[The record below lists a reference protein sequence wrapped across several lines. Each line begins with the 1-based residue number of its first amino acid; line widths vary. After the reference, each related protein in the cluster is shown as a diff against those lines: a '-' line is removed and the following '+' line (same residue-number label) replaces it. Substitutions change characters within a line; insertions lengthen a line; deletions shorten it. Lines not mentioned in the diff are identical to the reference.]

1 MVLLIALGACGR
13 HIGDDCTTNVQCNAQ
28 GTQECDVSQP
38 GGYCTIEGCDVS
50 SCPDESLCVR
60 FFPAS
65 AQDGVCTYPDTSKE
79 CPVRDICLSEG
90 ICIEPRFERRF
101 CMKSCSS
108 KGDCRDGYD
117 CCPTDVGG
125 AELLPRSNG
134 VVPKARFCAFRCAAP
149 GTGMPDA
156 GTGADGP
163 PPDAP
168 PDAGADAPP
177 DGAGTDTLP

>member
-1 MVLLIALGACGR
+1 
-13 HIGDDCTTNVQCNAQ
+13 HIGDDCSTNVQCNAQ

-38 GGYCTIEGCDVS
+38 GGYCTVEGCDLS

-60 FFPAS
+60 FFPVSAS
-65 AQDGVCTYPDTSKE
+65 NGPCTFPDVAKA
-79 CPVRDICLSEG
+79 CAVRDICLAEG
-90 ICIEPRFERRF
+90 ICIEPRLERRF

-117 CCPTDVGG
+117 CCSTDVGG

-134 VVPKARFCAFRCAAP
+134 DVPKGKFCAFRCEAP
-149 GTGMPDA
+149 GSGSPDA

-163 PPDAP
+163 PDAP
-168 PDAGADAPP
+168 PDAGIDAPP
-177 DGAGTDTLP
+177 DAASGLDAL